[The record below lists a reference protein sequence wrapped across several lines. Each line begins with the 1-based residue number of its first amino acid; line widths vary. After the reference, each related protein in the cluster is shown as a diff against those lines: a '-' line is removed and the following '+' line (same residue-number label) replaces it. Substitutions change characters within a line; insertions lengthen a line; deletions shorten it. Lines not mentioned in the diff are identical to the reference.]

1 MQSLVPILIPIVALL
16 IPIFAIVGGIVS
28 QMHANRLKAD
38 QRMAM
43 LARGIPIAEIEAVL
57 NTASAAESNGRTK
70 DPMRSLGNARR
81 AAIVL
86 ISVGLGLVV
95 FFFLLE
101 VILQVREVLAG
112 AAAGLI
118 PLAIGIG
125 FLIDYNLQKR
135 DLARFGLEIAADARR
150 D

>member
-1 MQSLVPILIPIVALL
+1 MIVPQLIPLVALL
-16 IPIFAIVGGIVS
+16 IPIVAIVGGILS
-28 QMHANRLKAD
+28 QMHASRLRAD

-43 LARGIPIAEIEAVL
+43 LARGIPLAEVEAVL
-57 NTASAAESNGRTK
+57 KSPESNGTTK

-86 ISVGLGLVV
+86 ISVGLGLIV
-95 FFFLLE
+95 FFIALT
-101 VILQVREVLAG
+101 VIVQTREVMAG
-112 AAAGLI
+112 TAAGLI

-135 DLARFGLEIAADARR
+135 DLARFGLEIAADPRR

>member
-1 MQSLVPILIPIVALL
+1 MERLDPVLIPLAALLIPIVA
-16 IPIFAIVGGIVS
+16 IIGGIWS
-28 QMHANRLKAD
+28 QIQSNRVRAE

-43 LARGIPIAEIEAVL
+43 LDRGIPIAEIEAVL
-57 NTASAAESNGRTK
+57 NTASVTEPNGKTK

-86 ISVGLGLVV
+86 ISTGLGLIV
-95 FFFLLE
+95 FFIALTM
-101 VILQVREVLAG
+101 ILQTREIMAG
-112 AAAGLI
+112 TAAGLI

-135 DLARFGLEIAADARR
+135 DLARFGLEIAADPRR
-150 D
+150 N